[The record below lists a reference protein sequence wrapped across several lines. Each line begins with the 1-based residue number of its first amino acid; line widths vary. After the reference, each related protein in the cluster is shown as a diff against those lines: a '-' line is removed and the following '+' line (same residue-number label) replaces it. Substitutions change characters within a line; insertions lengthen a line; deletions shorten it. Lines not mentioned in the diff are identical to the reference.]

1 VRILDL
7 EIRPVPVGPVVVHC
21 SSPLPDQP
29 VPPERLAGL
38 AILLRSRGYPVVI
51 AGDAGDR
58 DNLERVAA
66 AARVSLAPAD
76 EALGPLILDA
86 ALLVTN
92 DSHAMRIARIAR
104 VRAVRMSRLDSLPD
118 LARACDAALGLVE
131 FQPLAHGA

>member
-1 VRILDL
+1 MRTIDLD
-7 EIRPVPVGPVVVHC
+7 IRPVPVGPVVVHC

-29 VPPERLAGL
+29 IPPERLAGL

-51 AGDAGDR
+51 AGNAGDR
-58 DNLERVAA
+58 SDLERVAA
-66 AARVSLAPAD
+66 AARVSVAPAD
-76 EALGPLILDA
+76 QALGPLVLDA

-92 DSHAMRIARIAR
+92 DSRAMQIARIAR

-118 LARACDAALGLVE
+118 LARACDLALGLVE